1 MGWIVVDDNGKSK
14 DVLIM
19 AIHPERKQLSD
30 ELHARPFHD
39 FDGAGRFIRYIF
51 LYDNSDQI
59 IVNHI
64 NGWLR
69 EQARLPLG
77 EGEKF
82 RRETFERY
90 IFRIERHTE
99 FVTIGFIIKGESVRN
114 GLAKGAFD
122 KAAWPYLPFDVI
134 ETVPASLFHAI
145 WVEIGGQAPAKLD
158 PQKVQLILKSQAEAS
173 SQISDGA
180 GQLHCSFDIDENQFS
195 RAMVFHNRIT
205 PARMGR
211 VVLRIIEME
220 TYRMLALLGLPMARK
235 YLSTLVQ
242 IEHNLTDLTRQL
254 TEQISRDETEVQAL
268 LPALSQLAAQVEEIS
283 ANTSYRLSATKAYHD
298 IFLARLEG
306 LRLARLDGHQGVYG
320 FLDRRMMPAM
330 QTCFAFGERVQTLS
344 QRIERTGSLLRTQT
358 ETTIQRQNRDLL
370 SSMDRRAQ
378 AQLRLQQTVE
388 GLSVIAGT
396 YYGVGLVGILAV
408 GFNLRPP
415 FDQIGLV
422 KAFAV
427 PFVAVVIWFFINRVS
442 RSVRRLNR

>member
-1 MGWIVVDDNGKSK
+1 
-14 DVLIM
+14 M

-51 LYDNSDQI
+51 LFENSDQD
-59 IVNHI
+59 IVRHI
-64 NGWLR
+64 NDWLTA
-69 EQARLPLG
+69 QGRLPIG
-77 EGEKF
+77 TSEKF
-82 RRETFERY
+82 RRETFKSY

-99 FVTIGFIIKGESVRN
+99 FVTIGFIMKGESLRS

-122 KAAWPYLPFDVI
+122 KAGWSVLPFDVI
-134 ETVPASLFHAI
+134 DAVPASLFHAI
-145 WVEIGGQAPAKLD
+145 WLEIGARAPTNLD
-158 PQKVQLILKSQAEAS
+158 SLKVHSMLDSQAEAS
-173 SQISDGA
+173 SRISDGA

-195 RAMVFHNRIT
+195 RGIVFHDKIS

-211 VVLRIIEME
+211 IVLRIIEME
-220 TYRMLALLGLPMARK
+220 TYRMLALLGLPVARK
-235 YLSTLVQ
+235 YLPILVQ
-242 IEHNLTDLTRQL
+242 IEQKLTELTRQL
-254 TEQISRDETEVQAL
+254 TEQISDEDTEVQAL

-396 YYGVGLVGILAV
+396 YYGVGLVGILAE
-408 GFNLRPP
+408 GFNLQPP
-415 FDQIGLV
+415 FDEIGLV

>member
-1 MGWIVVDDNGKSK
+1 
-14 DVLIM
+14 M
-19 AIHPERKQLSD
+19 AIHPERRQLSD

-39 FDGAGRFIRYIF
+39 FEGAGRFIRYVF
-51 LYDNSDQI
+51 LYGNSDQD
-59 IVNHI
+59 IVSHI
-64 NGWLR
+64 NDWLTT
-69 EQARLPLG
+69 QDRLPLG
-77 EGEKF
+77 TAEKF

-99 FVTIGFIIKGESVRN
+99 FVTIGFIMKGETARA
-114 GLAKGAFD
+114 GLGRGAFD
-122 KAAWPYLPFDVI
+122 KAAWPDLPFDVI
-134 ETVPASLFHAI
+134 DAVPASLFHAI
-145 WVEIGGQAPAKLD
+145 WVEIAGRAPAELD
-158 PQKVQLILKSQAEAS
+158 PLKVQVMLNSQAEAS
-173 SQISDGA
+173 SQILDGA

-195 RAMVFHNRIT
+195 RAIVFHDCIT

-211 VVLRIIEME
+211 LVLRVIELE
-220 TYRMLALLGLPMARK
+220 TYRMLALLGLPVARK
-235 YLSTLVQ
+235 YLSPLVQ
-242 IEHNLTDLTRQL
+242 IEHKLTGLTRQL
-254 TEQISRDETEVQAL
+254 TEQISRDDIEGQAL

-306 LRLARLDGHQGVYG
+306 LRLARVDGHQGLYG

-344 QRIERTGSLLRTQT
+344 QRISRTGSLLRTQT

-378 AQLRLQQTVE
+378 VQLRLQQTVE

-396 YYGVGLVGILAV
+396 YYGVGLVGILAK
-408 GFNLRPP
+408 GFQLQPP
-415 FDQIGLV
+415 LNDVGLV

-427 PFVAVVIWFFINRVS
+427 PFVAVVIWFFIHRVS
-442 RSVRRLNR
+442 RSVHRLNK

>member
-1 MGWIVVDDNGKSK
+1 MADDNGESK
-14 DVLIM
+14 DVFKM
-19 AIHPERKQLSD
+19 TIHPERRQLSD

-39 FDGAGRFIRYIF
+39 FEGAGRFIRYVF
-51 LYDNSDQI
+51 LYDNSDQD
-59 IVNHI
+59 IVSHI
-64 NGWLR
+64 NDWLTA
-69 EQARLPLG
+69 QDRLPLG
-77 EGEKF
+77 AREKF
-82 RRETFERY
+82 RRETFKSY

-99 FVTIGFIIKGESVRN
+99 FVTIGFIMKGETVRN
-114 GLAKGAFD
+114 GLTKGAFD
-122 KAAWPYLPFDVI
+122 KSAWPDLPFDVI
-134 ETVPASLFHAI
+134 DTVPASLFHAI
-145 WVEIGGQAPAKLD
+145 WVEIGGRAPAKLD
-158 PQKVQLILKSQAEAS
+158 PLKVQFMLNSQAEAS

-180 GQLHCSFDIDENQFS
+180 GQLHCSFDIDENEFS
-195 RAMVFHNRIT
+195 RAIVFHNCIT
-205 PARMGR
+205 PERMGR
-211 VVLRIIEME
+211 MVLRIIEME
-220 TYRMLALLGLPMARK
+220 TYRMLALLGLPVARK

-242 IEHNLTDLTRQL
+242 IEHKLTDLTQQL
-254 TEQISRDETEVQAL
+254 TEQISRDDTEVQAL

-306 LRLARLDGHQGVYG
+306 LRLARLNGHQGVYG

-396 YYGVGLVGILAV
+396 YYGVGLVGILV
-408 GFNLRPP
+408 EGFNLQPP
-415 FDQIGLV
+415 FDEIGLV